1 MLADLLPKMTPEL
14 LLWLLGH
21 AIVFGG
27 AGMGAYIKLIQRI
40 TKVET
45 FISLLGT
52 KAARALHSPDDHLGL
67 DQYLDEYLTKHYEM
81 SGDAWLGL
89 HDKCEA
95 ILKDKSVSASERSLA
110 AILSAVCEHKLV
122 VLRPGFKKNSLEQ
135 KAATAIIKNASD
147 LK

>member
-1 MLADLLPKMTPEL
+1 MTPEL

-21 AIVFGG
+21 FIVFGG

-67 DQYLDEYLTKHYEM
+67 DRYLDEYLSRHYDM
-81 SGDAWLGL
+81 SFEGWFGL
-89 HDKCEA
+89 HAKCES
-95 ILKDKSVSASERSLA
+95 ILKDKTVSASERSLA
-110 AILSAVCEHKLV
+110 AILSAVCEHKLI
-122 VLRPGFKKNSLEQ
+122 VLRPGFKRRSLEE
-135 KAATAIIKNASD
+135 KAVDSIIKNASD
-147 LK
+147 MK